1 MAEESREKVRIKYYE
16 CNMSKQE
23 HLLAYLAFAVAI
35 GVILF
40 IYYHVWI
47 VSIVGGLLIAIAQ
60 EKNYSKS
67 VIRKRQGKLR
77 MQFKEFLEIISISV
91 SGR

>member
-67 VIRKRQGKLR
+67 
-77 MQFKEFLEIISISV
+77 
-91 SGR
+91 